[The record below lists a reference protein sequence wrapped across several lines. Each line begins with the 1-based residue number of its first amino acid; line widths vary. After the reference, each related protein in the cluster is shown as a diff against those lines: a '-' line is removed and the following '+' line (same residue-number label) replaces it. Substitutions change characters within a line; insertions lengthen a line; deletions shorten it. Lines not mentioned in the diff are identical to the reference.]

1 MMISLNGANYHLW
14 KSKMEDMHFVNEFHV
29 HEFKEKK
36 LNKKMDDEGKL
47 LHRQICGLT
56 EQWIDDNLLHYIE
69 TETNARS
76 LQKKLEQ
83 LYARKTSDN
92 KMYLIKKLI
101 ELRYQE
107 EIPVVDH
114 LNVFQGLLNKL
125 SNMGMVCGFVVL
137 YQILGKFLGCF
148 FVNPLWKILFQRIQ

>member
-56 EQWIDDNLLHYIE
+56 E
-69 TETNARS
+69 
-76 LQKKLEQ
+76 
-83 LYARKTSDN
+83 
-92 KMYLIKKLI
+92 
-101 ELRYQE
+101 
-107 EIPVVDH
+107 
-114 LNVFQGLLNKL
+114 
-125 SNMGMVCGFVVL
+125 
-137 YQILGKFLGCF
+137 
-148 FVNPLWKILFQRIQ
+148 